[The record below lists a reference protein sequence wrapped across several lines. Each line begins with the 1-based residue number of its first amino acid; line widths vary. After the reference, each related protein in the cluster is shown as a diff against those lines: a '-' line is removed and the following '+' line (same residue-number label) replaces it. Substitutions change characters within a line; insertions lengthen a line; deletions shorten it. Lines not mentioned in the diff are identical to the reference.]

1 MCPILDVELDSGEC
15 DESVRVCWD
24 VPVVLCPSAGSTE
37 SGEGP
42 FGDLPT
48 RQDGGILNSR
58 RDDRRFPTQRAAIV
72 VFGQNF
78 RIRSIPP
85 FPRALRNDRYL
96 RIPSLAGP
104 HRECLL
110 QVAGSQHML

>member
-1 MCPILDVELDSGEC
+1 MPSWIQA
-15 DESVRVCWD
+15 SVMKREG
-24 VPVVLCPSAGSTE
+24 VLGCSRSPLPSAGSTE
-37 SGEGP
+37 PGEGP

-48 RQDGGILNSR
+48 RQDDGILNSR
-58 RDDRRFPTQRAAIV
+58 RDDRRSPTQRAAIV

-96 RIPSLAGP
+96 RAP
-104 HRECLL
+104 
-110 QVAGSQHML
+110 